1 MGHSNISSSSESLL
15 VLPNRWTSLNSSS
28 HDDEVKVFGTQHS
41 TFTIMETGVCC
52 GSAGKESTCNVGDL
66 SLILGWQDPWKRE
79 RLPTPVFW
87 PGESHGHCSPWGLK
101 ELDMTERLSLSLHSM
116 VPLASLITQLVKNLP
131 AMWETWV

>member
-15 VLPNRWTSLNSSS
+15 VLPNRWKSLNSSS

-41 TFTIMETGVCC
+41 TFTIMETGFCC

-87 PGESHGHCSPWGLK
+87 PGESHGQRSPYIPWVTKSQTQLSDFLFNLLK
-101 ELDMTERLSLSLHSM
+101 
-116 VPLASLITQLVKNLP
+116 ASLEILNH
-131 AMWETWV
+131 